1 MCNEDLRNEVRIAN
15 VKQWEVADAI
25 GISEMTMVKWLRK
38 ELDPDKKALV
48 RDGIEVVR
56 EKHMKT
62 NNQSQARSFPTMLDV
77 DLKHQD
83 GESACS
89 YRRSVMRDRSKQR
102 ANRRMKQEFL
112 DMRNNVGILDPTPYQ
127 AVKNM
132 VNEEKKKSKSSNKE
146 AVA

>member
-1 MCNEDLRNEVRIAN
+1 
-15 VKQWEVADAI
+15 
-25 GISEMTMVKWLRK
+25 
-38 ELDPDKKALV
+38 
-48 RDGIEVVR
+48 
-56 EKHMKT
+56 
-62 NNQSQARSFPTMLDV
+62 
-77 DLKHQD
+77 
-83 GESACS
+83 
-89 YRRSVMRDRSKQR
+89 MRDRSKQR